1 MLIKMSKLE
10 KFKSNMSDVVDLI
23 LPQGLISLADTD
35 SHFLMAVLDRDFF
48 EALSGSKQSE

>member
-1 MLIKMSKLE
+1 MSKLE

-35 SHFLMAVLDRDFF
+35 SHFLMAVLDIDFF
-48 EALSGSKQSE
+48 ETFSGSKQSE